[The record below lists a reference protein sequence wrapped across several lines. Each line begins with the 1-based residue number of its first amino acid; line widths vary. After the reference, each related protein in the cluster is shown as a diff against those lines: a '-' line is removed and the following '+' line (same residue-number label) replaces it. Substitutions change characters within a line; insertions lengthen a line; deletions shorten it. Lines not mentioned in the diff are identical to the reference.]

1 MRNGRCGYRG
11 RSLKKQFCRLRD
23 SSPILITSAF
33 RQCEQHAQMVVWQK
47 SDGQFAEAVM
57 TGVTG
62 LHEYGAVCAGVIQL
76 RWELDVTN
84 NHVGLVLAL
93 SIPF

>member
-1 MRNGRCGYRG
+1 
-11 RSLKKQFCRLRD
+11 
-23 SSPILITSAF
+23 
-33 RQCEQHAQMVVWQK
+33 MVVWQK
-47 SDGQFAEAVM
+47 SDGQLAEAVM